1 MEALTNCPPYNGMTL
16 LRVTGASL
24 FTSVGPD
31 LKEYVNYFRTLVG
44 GRTQDGG
51 REPFRPL
58 TATI

>member
-1 MEALTNCPPYNGMTL
+1 MTL